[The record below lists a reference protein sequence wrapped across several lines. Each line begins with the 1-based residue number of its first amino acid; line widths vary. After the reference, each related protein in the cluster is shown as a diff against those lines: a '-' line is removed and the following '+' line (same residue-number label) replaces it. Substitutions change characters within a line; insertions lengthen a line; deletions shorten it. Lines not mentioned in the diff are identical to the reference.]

1 MFGEHLVEIDKIKLE
16 TPVITAPMAGITDKA
31 FREILKSM
39 GAAMVCTEMVSDKAL
54 IYSNKNTLELLDIEG
69 EEYPVC
75 VQLFGSEPDVMAKAA
90 KIIYS
95 KGAHMIDIN
104 MGCPAPKIVRNG
116 EGSAL
121 MRNPELAQEIVGAV
135 VRAVPIPV
143 TVKIRKGW
151 DANSVNA
158 VEVARLAEEAG
169 AAAITVHGRTRDQF
183 YTGQADW
190 GIIAEVKK
198 SVTIPVIGNG
208 DIWSPEDGRR
218 MMVETGCDGVMIARG
233 MLGNP
238 WLIKRTVEVLTNSV
252 VSKIPTLE
260 ERLTMAERHLDRVV
274 ELKGETIGVRQM
286 RKHLAWYIK
295 GLGDAAR
302 IRTEI
307 NRLTQKREINELFSQ
322 YRRIL
327 ENESVK
333 T

>member
-1 MFGEHLVEIDKIKLE
+1 MEIDKIKLE

>member
-1 MFGEHLVEIDKIKLE
+1 MEIDKIKLE

-169 AAAITVHGRTRDQF
+169 A
-183 YTGQADW
+183 
-190 GIIAEVKK
+190 
-198 SVTIPVIGNG
+198 
-208 DIWSPEDGRR
+208 
-218 MMVETGCDGVMIARG
+218 
-233 MLGNP
+233 
-238 WLIKRTVEVLTNSV
+238 
-252 VSKIPTLE
+252 
-260 ERLTMAERHLDRVV
+260 
-274 ELKGETIGVRQM
+274 
-286 RKHLAWYIK
+286 
-295 GLGDAAR
+295 
-302 IRTEI
+302 
-307 NRLTQKREINELFSQ
+307 
-322 YRRIL
+322 
-327 ENESVK
+327 
-333 T
+333 

>member
-307 NRLTQKREINELFSQ
+307 NRLTQKREINELFSPVPKNFG
-322 YRRIL
+322 
-327 ENESVK
+327 E
-333 T
+333 